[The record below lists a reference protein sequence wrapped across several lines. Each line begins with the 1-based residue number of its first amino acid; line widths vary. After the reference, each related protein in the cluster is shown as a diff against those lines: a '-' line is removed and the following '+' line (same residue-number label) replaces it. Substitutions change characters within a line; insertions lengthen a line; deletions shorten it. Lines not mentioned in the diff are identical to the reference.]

1 MRLGV
6 DERGVTELVGIAE
19 LVSGLNKVAFG
30 LMLEDSDGA
39 KPLLPY
45 PADEDLA
52 ESARSVLVEIAEM
65 EGRRLGR
72 DGIPSIWRLLARNR
86 HYVVAAWKKY
96 HLLFDGPGIDPTGKL
111 AVGLG
116 VSVTNG
122 CRYFIRYYHD
132 ALKHAGWDD
141 GRVLE
146 IFGVVDFYNSFN
158 TLANGMQIDSDIYP
172 LSSSGL

>member
-6 DERGVTELVGIAE
+6 DERGVTELVGITE

-30 LMLEDSDGA
+30 MMLEDSDGA
-39 KPLLPY
+39 EPLLPY

-52 ESARSVLVEIAEM
+52 EPARAVLEEIAEV

-86 HYVVAAWKKY
+86 HYVVAAWEKY
-96 HLLFDGPGIDPTGKL
+96 HVLFDGPGIDPTSKL

-158 TLANGMQIDSDIYP
+158 TLATGMQIDSDIRP
-172 LSSSGL
+172 QSGGG

>member
-6 DERGVTELVGIAE
+6 DERGVTELVGITE

-30 LMLEDSDGA
+30 MMLEDGDGA
-39 KPLLPY
+39 EPLLPY

-52 ESARSVLVEIAEM
+52 EPARAVLEEIAEV

-72 DGIPSIWRLLARNR
+72 DGIPGIWRLLARNR
-86 HYVVAAWKKY
+86 HYVVAAWEKY
-96 HLLFDGPGIDPTGKL
+96 HVLFDGPGIDPTSKL

-132 ALKHAGWDD
+132 ALKHAGWGD

-158 TLANGMQIDSDIYP
+158 TLATAMQIDSDIRP
-172 LSSSGL
+172 ESGGG

>member
-19 LVSGLNKVAFG
+19 TVSGLNKVAFG
-30 LMLEDSDGA
+30 LMLDDSDGA
-39 KPLLPY
+39 EPLLPY

-52 ESARSVLVEIAEM
+52 EPARAALEEIAEV
-65 EGRRLGR
+65 ESRRLGR

-86 HYVVAAWKKY
+86 HYVVSAWEKY
-96 HLLFDGPGIDPTGKL
+96 HVLFDGPGIDPTGKL

-141 GRVLE
+141 GQVLE

-158 TLANGMQIDSDIYP
+158 TLATGMQIDSDIRP
-172 LSSSGL
+172 LSGGE

>member
-1 MRLGV
+1 MRLGI

-19 LVSGLNKVAFG
+19 TVSGLNKVAFG
-30 LMLEDSDGA
+30 LMLEDGDGA
-39 KPLLPY
+39 APLLPY

-52 ESARSVLVEIAEM
+52 EPVRALLVEIAEV

-86 HYVVAAWKKY
+86 QYVASAWRKY
-96 HLLFDGPGIDPTGKL
+96 HLLFDGPGIDPTAKL

-122 CRYFIRYYHD
+122 CQYFIRYYHD

-141 GRVLE
+141 GRGLE
-146 IFGVVDFYNSFN
+146 IIGVVDFYNSFN
-158 TLANGMQIDSDIYP
+158 TLATGMQIDSDIRP
-172 LSSSGL
+172 RSGGG

>member
-1 MRLGV
+1 V
-6 DERGVTELVGIAE
+6 
-19 LVSGLNKVAFG
+19 K
-30 LMLEDSDGA
+30 
-39 KPLLPY
+39 
-45 PADEDLA
+45 
-52 ESARSVLVEIAEM
+52 
-65 EGRRLGR
+65 
-72 DGIPSIWRLLARNR
+72 
-86 HYVVAAWKKY
+86 AAWEKY

-158 TLANGMQIDSDIYP
+158 TLATGMQIESDIRP
-172 LSSSGL
+172 PTGGA

>member
-30 LMLEDSDGA
+30 MMLEDSNGTA
-39 KPLLPY
+39 PLLPY

-52 ESARSVLVEIAEM
+52 ESARAVLAEIAEV

-72 DGIPSIWRLLARNR
+72 DGIPSIWRQLARNR
-86 HYVVAAWKKY
+86 HYVVSAWEKY
-96 HLLFDGPGIDPTGKL
+96 RVLFDGPGIDPTDKL

-141 GRVLE
+141 GQVLE
-146 IFGVVDFYNSFN
+146 IFGVVDFYISFN
-158 TLANGMQIDSDIYP
+158 TLATGMQIESDIRP
-172 LSSSGL
+172 PTGGA

>member
-6 DERGVTELVGIAE
+6 DERGVTELVGVAE
-19 LVSGLNKVAFG
+19 MVSGLNKVAFG
-30 LMLEDSDGA
+30 LMLDDGEGA
-39 KPLLPY
+39 EPLLPY

-52 ESARSVLVEIAEM
+52 EPARAALVEIAEV
-65 EGRRLGR
+65 ESRRLGR
-72 DGIPSIWRLLARNR
+72 DGIPGIWRQLARNR
-86 HYVVAAWKKY
+86 HYVVAAWEKY
-96 HLLFDGPGIDPTGKL
+96 HVLFDGPGIDPTDKL

-132 ALKHAGWDD
+132 ALKHAGWNH

-158 TLANGMQIDSDIYP
+158 TLANGMQIASDIRP
-172 LSSSGL
+172 PGGGG

>member
-1 MRLGV
+1 MMRLGV
-6 DERGVTELVGIAE
+6 DEQGVTELVGIAE

-52 ESARSVLVEIAEM
+52 ESARSVLVEIAET
-65 EGRRLGR
+65 ESRRLGR

-96 HLLFDGPGIDPTGKL
+96 HLL
-111 AVGLG
+111 
-116 VSVTNG
+116 
-122 CRYFIRYYHD
+122 
-132 ALKHAGWDD
+132 
-141 GRVLE
+141 
-146 IFGVVDFYNSFN
+146 
-158 TLANGMQIDSDIYP
+158 
-172 LSSSGL
+172 

>member
-1 MRLGV
+1 MRLGI

-19 LVSGLNKVAFG
+19 AVSGLNKVAFG
-30 LMLEDSDGA
+30 LMLDESDGA
-39 KPLLPY
+39 APLLPY
-45 PADEDLA
+45 PADE
-52 ESARSVLVEIAEM
+52 EIAEQARAAL
-65 EGRRLGR
+65 EDIAEVEARRLGR

-86 HYVVAAWKKY
+86 HYIVAAWEKY
-96 HLLFDGPGIDPTGKL
+96 HVLFDGPGLEPSAKL

-132 ALKHAGWDD
+132 ALKHAGWGD
-141 GRVLE
+141 GEVLE

-158 TLANGMQIDSDIYP
+158 TLATGMQIESDIRP
-172 LSSSGL
+172 PTGGE

>member
-19 LVSGLNKVAFG
+19 AVSGLNKVAFG
-30 LMLEDSDGA
+30 LMLDDGDGA
-39 KPLLPY
+39 EPLLPY

-52 ESARSVLVEIAEM
+52 EPTRAVLAEIAEV
-65 EGRRLGR
+65 EGQRLGR
-72 DGIPSIWRLLARNR
+72 NGIPGIWRLLARNR
-86 HYVVAAWKKY
+86 QYVAAAWEKY
-96 HLLFDGPGIDPTGKL
+96 HVLFDGPGFDPAGKL

-122 CRYFIRYYHD
+122 SRYFIRYYHD
-132 ALKHAGWDD
+132 ALKHAGWNH
-141 GRVLE
+141 GQILE

-158 TLANGMQIDSDIYP
+158 TLATGMQIESDIRP
-172 LSSSGL
+172 PTGDG

>member
-19 LVSGLNKVAFG
+19 TVSGLNKVAFG
-30 LMLEDSDGA
+30 LMLDDSDGA
-39 KPLLPY
+39 EPLLPY

-52 ESARSVLVEIAEM
+52 EPARAALEEIAEV
-65 EGRRLGR
+65 ESRRLGR

-86 HYVVAAWKKY
+86 HYVVSAWEKY
-96 HLLFDGPGIDPTGKL
+96 HVLFDGPGIDPTGKL

-158 TLANGMQIDSDIYP
+158 TLATGMQIESDIRP
-172 LSSSGL
+172 PTGGA

>member
-19 LVSGLNKVAFG
+19 TVSGLNKAAFG
-30 LMLEDSDGA
+30 LMLDDSDGA
-39 KPLLPY
+39 EPLLPY

-52 ESARSVLVEIAEM
+52 EPARAALAEIAEM

-86 HYVVAAWKKY
+86 HYVVSAWEKY
-96 HLLFDGPGIDPTGKL
+96 HVLFDGPGIDPTGKL

-141 GRVLE
+141 GQVLE
-146 IFGVVDFYNSFN
+146 IFGVVDFYNGFN
-158 TLANGMQIDSDIYP
+158 TLATGMQIDSDIRP
-172 LSSSGL
+172 PSGGG